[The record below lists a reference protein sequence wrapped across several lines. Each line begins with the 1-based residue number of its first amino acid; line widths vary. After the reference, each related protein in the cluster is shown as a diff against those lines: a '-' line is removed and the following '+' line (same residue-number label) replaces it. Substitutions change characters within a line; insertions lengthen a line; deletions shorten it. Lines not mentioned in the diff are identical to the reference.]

1 MRFDH
6 TKEQCVSVY
15 VRRGD
20 KHTEMTLIEDETVF
34 FNLAK
39 KLWDKLPDTG
49 TQTPVMFIGKYLTLL
64 PITLLPSY
72 TILPTLSYPHSSLI
86 PSSLLPL
93 PLPPPLLPLT
103 SLPLTLLPPPSYLTL
118 IGSEDP
124 KVIESAKRWGVA
136 SHWNVR
142 YSNLFDRNNVS
153 AFLNM
158 DKQIELRKKSKLSHD
173 EWEYFSMVKPTYSTL
188 KYILNPHIYLLN
200 PL

>member
-20 KHTEMTLIEDETVF
+20 KHLEMKLIEDETVF

-49 TQTPVMFIGKYLTLL
+49 TQTPVMFIG
-64 PITLLPSY
+64 
-72 TILPTLSYPHSSLI
+72 
-86 PSSLLPL
+86 
-93 PLPPPLLPLT
+93 
-103 SLPLTLLPPPSYLTL
+103 
-118 IGSEDP
+118 SEDP
-124 KVIESAKRWGVA
+124 KVIESAKRWGEL

-153 AFLNM
+153 AFLNAA
-158 DKQIELRKKSKLSHD
+158 QVGVRI
-173 EWEYFSMVKPTYSTL
+173 T
-188 KYILNPHIYLLN
+188 
-200 PL
+200 